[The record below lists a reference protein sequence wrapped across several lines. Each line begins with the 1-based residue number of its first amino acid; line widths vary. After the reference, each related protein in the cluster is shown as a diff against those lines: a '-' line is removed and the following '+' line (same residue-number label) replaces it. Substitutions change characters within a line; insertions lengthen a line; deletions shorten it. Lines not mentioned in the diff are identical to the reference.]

1 MTKTPKREMESIN
14 EDLPEMQP
22 IHALS
27 RILGQELTGHRLRL
41 AVAESCTGGLIAHSL
56 TNVPGSSSWFAGGIV
71 AYANDVK
78 TRLLFVSVNEI
89 AAYGA
94 VSREVVS
101 AMAVGVKNALQTD
114 AALAV
119 SGIAGPGGGSPEKPV
134 GTVWIA
140 WSLGQ
145 IVRCERYLF
154 SGTRLQ
160 IKKQTT
166 VLALEGMLAML
177 CREPWQEPP
186 ASQLCSSLTT

>member
-1 MTKTPKREMESIN
+1 
-14 EDLPEMQP
+14 MQP
-22 IHALS
+22 IYALS

-41 AVAESCTGGLIAHSL
+41 AVAESCTGGFIAHSL

-78 TRLLFVSVNEI
+78 IRLLFVSVNEI

-101 AMAVGVKNALQTD
+101 AMAVGAKNALQTD

-154 SGTRLQ
+154 SGTRLH
-160 IKKQTT
+160 IKKQATI
-166 VLALEGMLAML
+166 LALEGMLAML
-177 CREPWQEPP
+177 CRESWQDP
-186 ASQLCSSLTT
+186 AARTACTSA